1 MSKESNILFDK
12 YAKGIFVRTE
22 GYADEVR
29 AVYNECVDDLLSLAG
44 RYKVSDGAAFSF
56 SDKKE
61 LSYKATDILRNLYS
75 RTYAIIKGGIAAEW
89 GYANLSADALIK
101 SIFGKDVM
109 GDNHF
114 ARYFLRNEDAMNAFF
129 ARTAS
134 NGGLS
139 LSQRVWKYTTQL
151 RQEME
156 LVISTAM
163 GEGKSASEQSRLVR
177 KYLREPDMLFR
188 RIKVVTKDKTYWRLS
203 RRAKA
208 YHPGTGVYRS
218 SYKNAMRLTRTET
231 NTAYRAADGL
241 RWKQMDFVT
250 GFEVRL
256 SNHHTHV
263 DICDD
268 LKGVY
273 PKDFKF
279 VGWHAQCR
287 CYAVPVLAPISTMA
301 DWSRAMLN
309 GYDIDG
315 YFSDRYIVETPPA
328 MGKWLNKNADRIASA
343 SSVPYWIKDNQKYI
357 QSAMGAQY
365 GK

>member
-1 MSKESNILFDK
+1 
-12 YAKGIFVRTE
+12 
-22 GYADEVR
+22 
-29 AVYNECVDDLLSLAG
+29 
-44 RYKVSDGAAFSF
+44 
-56 SDKKE
+56 
-61 LSYKATDILRNLYS
+61 
-75 RTYAIIKGGIAAEW
+75 
-89 GYANLSADALIK
+89 
-101 SIFGKDVM
+101 
-109 GDNHF
+109 
-114 ARYFLRNEDAMNAFF
+114 
-129 ARTAS
+129 
-134 NGGLS
+134 
-139 LSQRVWKYTTQL
+139 
-151 RQEME
+151 
-156 LVISTAM
+156 
-163 GEGKSASEQSRLVR
+163 
-177 KYLREPDMLFR
+177 MLFR

-231 NTAYRAADGL
+231 NMAYRAADGL

-256 SNHHTHV
+256 SNHHLHV

-309 GYDIDG
+309 GYDVDG
-315 YFSDRYIVETPPA
+315 YFSNRYIVETPPA
-328 MGKWLNKNADRIASA
+328 MGKWLNKNADRIANA